1 MKPKKIL
8 PTSGLL
14 PKLKSFLDALSE
26 RYQRVLGVI
35 DEALDSESMKDKIW
49 AVDLILKRSP
59 VEDAASD
66 VADKKGKK
74 ATPSLDPA
82 QLEQLSEQELIN
94 RVRTYIKDWEP

>member
-1 MKPKKIL
+1 MKPKKIP
-8 PTSGLL
+8 PTSGIF

-59 VEDAASD
+59 VEDTATNAN
-66 VADKKGKK
+66 DKKNKK
-74 ATPSLDPA
+74 TTSALDPA
-82 QLEQLSEQELIN
+82 ELEQLSEQELIN